1 MNKIYINHKP
11 VLPTRNFGQKLLSD
25 ICWFQDGFNTHEEI
39 IKTLKGK
46 KIYTVTIL
54 IKNLKWELRR
64 KKEFVKYSKIPIGTL
79 YHELL
84 FKKFYKEYESNNANE
99 IYRKWL
105 DKYKLIW
112 TKSKFISID
121 DYILFKELEP
131 RYKTQILSG
140 RKNIEK
146 LTKSRYELKRERHY
160 NLPEPLN
167 RVDWRNSFDNIFIW
181 SENGQKYARR
191 GGSGSSGARETNSI
205 FIYGLLALNKIQPI
219 PSYLFMYSEEN
230 KLLFIKNFPSFTI
243 PSYDIG
249 TNYSVDNSLDK
260 KLRQNGHFIKWD
272 DFLTFNHISI
282 N

>member
-1 MNKIYINHKP
+1 MNKIYINNKP
-11 VLPTRNFGQKLLSD
+11 VLPIRNFDQKLLSN
-25 ICWFQDGFNTHEEI
+25 ICWFQGGFNTHEEI
-39 IKTLKGK
+39 IKKLNGK

-54 IKNLKWELRR
+54 IRNLKWELHR
-64 KKEFVKYSKIPIGTL
+64 KKEFVKYSKIPINTL

-84 FKKFYKEYESNNANE
+84 FKKFYQEYESNKANE
-99 IYRKWL
+99 TYRKWL

-112 TKSKFISID
+112 SESKFNSID

-131 RYKTQILSG
+131 RYKAQILS
-140 RKNIEK
+140 RHRNIDK
-146 LTKSRYELKRERHY
+146 LTKDRYELKRERYY

-191 GGSGSSGARETNSI
+191 GGSGSSGARETNSM
-205 FIYGLLALNKIQPI
+205 FIYGLLALNKIKPI
-219 PSYLFMYSEEN
+219 PSHLFIYSEEN
-230 KLLFIKNFPSFTI
+230 ELLFIKNFPSFTI
-243 PSYDIG
+243 SSYDIG

-260 KLRQNGHFIKWD
+260 KLRQSGHFIKWD
-272 DFLTFNHISI
+272 DFFTFGQVSI